1 MPSLTTPNIIDAKAA
16 YNEALKAQASVLG
29 DKAHLL
35 TNLQS
40 AGATSASPL
49 GESSFAN
56 TIAKVFNDGISAQ
69 QRAERAGLQ
78 ALRGE
83 IDQTELVTAITD
95 AEATLNTIVAVR
107 DRVLSAYQEI
117 SRLPI

>member
-1 MPSLTTPNIIDAKAA
+1 MTPSIDAKAA
-16 YNEALKAQASVLG
+16 YYAALSAQAERLG

-35 TNLQS
+35 VAPQDS
-40 AGATSASPL
+40 QASS
-49 GESSFAN
+49 SSFA
-56 TIAKVFNDGISAQ
+56 TTLAQLFAQGIATQ
-69 QRAERAGLQ
+69 QRAEQAGLQ

-83 IDQTELVTAITD
+83 IDQTTLVTAITD
-95 AEATLNTIVAVR
+95 AETTLNTVVAVR

>member
-1 MPSLTTPNIIDAKAA
+1 MPSLTTPTIIDAKAA
-16 YNEALKAQASVLG
+16 YNEALQAQAVNLG

-35 TNLQS
+35 TNLQNPS
-40 AGATSASPL
+40 ATGALA
-49 GESSFAN
+49 ESSFAN
-56 TIAKVFNDGISAQ
+56 TIAQVFNNGVNAQ
-69 QRAERAGLQ
+69 QKAETAGLQ

-83 IDQTELVTAITD
+83 IDQTELVTAITE